1 MRLARL
7 WFDAVRALRALN
19 LPHDKLDI
27 ILREPDNAF
36 ECGPDILVGSYQRE
50 RALKREVNANHAT
63 DSHQLLNVSSYVF
76 AVAHG
81 SPPVANSIRAP
92 RRQAR

>member
-1 MRLARL
+1 MRLVRL

-36 ECGPDILVGSYQRE
+36 KHGPDILIGSYQRE
-50 RALKREVNANHAT
+50 RALKREVNANHAA
-63 DSHQLLNVSSYVF
+63 DSY
-76 AVAHG
+76 
-81 SPPVANSIRAP
+81 
-92 RRQAR
+92 